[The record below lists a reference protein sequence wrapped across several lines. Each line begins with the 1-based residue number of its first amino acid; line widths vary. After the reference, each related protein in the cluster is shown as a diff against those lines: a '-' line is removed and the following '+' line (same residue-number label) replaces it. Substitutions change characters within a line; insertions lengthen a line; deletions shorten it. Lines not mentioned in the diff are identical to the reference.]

1 MVSFMAFH
9 YKSSITTSILPNMT
23 HLYYFKIS
31 NIPQAHLRLTR
42 IFSISILLKLV
53 YGSFKLSMT
62 TNPF

>member
-9 YKSSITTSILPNMT
+9 YKYSITTPILPNIT

-31 NIPQAHLRLTR
+31 NIPHAHLRLTC
-42 IFSISILLKLV
+42 IFLISILLKLV
-53 YGSFKLSMT
+53 YDSFKIFMT